1 MEQTLIIAKPDAIQ
15 RGLIG
20 EIIARFERKGLKLLG
35 IKMMT
40 LDSAILAAH
49 YAHLTDKPFYK
60 GLESFMKSSP
70 VVVMAWEGFECV
82 ASIRTLIGATN
93 PRDAL
98 AGTIRGDY
106 SIGTGRNLIHASDS
120 PENGIAEVKRFFKPD
135 DELFNYD
142 KSEYMHVY
150 EPHERS

>member
-1 MEQTLIIAKPDAIQ
+1 MEKTLIIAKPDAVQ

-35 IKMMT
+35 IKMMS
-40 LDSAILAAH
+40 LDSALLAAH

-60 GLESFMKSSP
+60 GLEAFMKSSP

-82 ASIRTLIGATN
+82 SSIRTLVGATN
-93 PRDAL
+93 PREAD

-120 PENGIAEVKRFFKPD
+120 AENGLSEVARFFTKE
-135 DELFNYD
+135 ELFGYD
-142 KSEYMHVY
+142 KSEYTHLY
-150 EPHERS
+150 EPHERN

>member
-1 MEQTLIIAKPDAIQ
+1 MERTLIIAKPDAVQ

-20 EIIARFERKGLKLLG
+20 EIVARFEKKGLKLLG

-60 GLESFMKSSP
+60 GLEEFMKSSP

-82 ASIRTLIGATN
+82 SSIRTLVGATN
-93 PRDAL
+93 PREAL
-98 AGTIRGDY
+98 AGTVRGDY

-120 PENGIAEVKRFFKPD
+120 PENGKTEIARFFEK

-150 EPHERS
+150 EPYERG